1 MSEEISFFID
11 DKPVQAR
18 AGEKILWAALDNGI
32 DIPHLCAE
40 REREEPFGACRL
52 CFVEVEGRDLPVLAC
67 SEPVVAEMRVQTRSE
82 RVDRLRKTAFELL
95 MSHHDLDCKNCARN
109 RSCAL
114 QHLAKTLK
122 VSLRPKRFRKLPTEA
137 PVDDSHPDIVL
148 NPNRCILCGK
158 CVWVCNQAG
167 DPGSSILSSEA
178 CERGWLP
185 FVWSRWPSPP
195 AMTACVASTYARS
208 GPSRGRSRKD
218 RLKAKGERGQASA
231 PRQGRGKDPGT
242 CFTMG
247 DIASEAGNLQH
258 RMGAQPRDLCQ
269 NDSGVAGDCR
279 VAAMGHYLRSAD

>member
-1 MSEEISFFID
+1 MSEEVSFFID

-18 AGEKILWAALDNGI
+18 AGEKILWAALDHGI

-67 SEPVVAEMRVQTRSE
+67 SEPVVAGMRVQTRSD

-122 VSLRPKRFRKLPTEA
+122 VSLRPKRLRKLPTEA
-137 PVDDSHPDIVL
+137 PIDDSHPAIVL

-158 CVWVCNQAG
+158 CVWVCNQVGESGVLDFVFRGLRTRVAPFRLEPLAESACDDCMRCVDVCPVG
-167 DPGSSILSSEA
+167 ALTRKTAPSESA
-178 CERGWLP
+178 S
-185 FVWSRWPSPP
+185 VTPSP
-195 AMTACVASTYARS
+195 
-208 GPSRGRSRKD
+208 
-218 RLKAKGERGQASA
+218 
-231 PRQGRGKDPGT
+231 
-242 CFTMG
+242 
-247 DIASEAGNLQH
+247 
-258 RMGAQPRDLCQ
+258 RDQ
-269 NDSGVAGDCR
+269 QENT
-279 VAAMGHYLRSAD
+279 